1 MAVVG
6 NIIVALLSMS
16 VIIIGILI
24 SILLLAE
31 NQIAMANL
39 FSILLDYAI
48 FAFMIN
54 LLREMIKDI
63 EDIKETINKNENLTC
78 YNRCQ

>member
-1 MAVVG
+1 
-6 NIIVALLSMS
+6 
-16 VIIIGILI
+16 
-24 SILLLAE
+24 
-31 NQIAMANL
+31 MANL

-63 EDIKETINKNENLTC
+63 EDIKTINKKMKTLPVIIGANNATKIILL
-78 YNRCQ
+78 

>member
-1 MAVVG
+1 
-6 NIIVALLSMS
+6 MS
-16 VIIIGILI
+16 VIIIVLI
-24 SILLLAE
+24 SIPATSAE

-63 EDIKETINKNENLTC
+63 EDIKTINKKMKTLPVIIGANNATKIILL
-78 YNRCQ
+78 

>member
-6 NIIVALLSMS
+6 NIIVALVLSMS
-16 VIIIGILI
+16 VIIIGFDIYPYT
-24 SILLLAE
+24 SAE

-48 FAFMIN
+48 FA
-54 LLREMIKDI
+54 L
-63 EDIKETINKNENLTC
+63 
-78 YNRCQ
+78 

>member
-1 MAVVG
+1 LNFDIYPAT
-6 NIIVALLSMS
+6 S
-16 VIIIGILI
+16 
-24 SILLLAE
+24 AE

-63 EDIKETINKNENLTC
+63 EDIKETINKK
-78 YNRCQ
+78 